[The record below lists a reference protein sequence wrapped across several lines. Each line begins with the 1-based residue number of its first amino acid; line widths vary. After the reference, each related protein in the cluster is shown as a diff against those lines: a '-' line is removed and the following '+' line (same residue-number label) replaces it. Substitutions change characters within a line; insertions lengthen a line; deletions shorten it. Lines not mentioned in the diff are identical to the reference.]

1 MKIKRIQMK
10 NIGSYVNDMQL
21 DFDISDRKRRMVLI
35 GGKNGAG
42 KTTLFNAVKIGL
54 YGCMAFGFESNG
66 TKYYEEISKIIN
78 ANEMLKKAGEA
89 EIVIDLLLDDGK
101 FNHVYTFSR
110 SWKVSPKKIVETF
123 DLYKDDIVLSETE
136 KSNFESF
143 LLQTLPPNLFRFYFF
158 DGEKISNFVFNNS
171 KNSDFKDALLKIC
184 NLDTLE
190 IIQEN
195 FRRIVKSKVKSEDS
209 LSDEYTSCLEADKT
223 LSEKISKAEEDY
235 KRISDEIGEIDSA
248 LIALERKYAKNGGVS
263 KTDWQSMHNQLA
275 KEDSKRQETR
285 KWLKDIANNV
295 LPFIIV
301 RQQLCEL
308 KNQIELEH
316 QSQAAQSVSNTINT
330 PEIRGIIA
338 RVISKAGVELSE
350 DLSNKI
356 VEEICNFTNASEI
369 KTILNLSE
377 ADQYEMLSQI
387 NSLLMFDIG
396 RIKKA
401 TDEINKSLTHTN
413 QIRKKMEQS
422 STNDY
427 ENYLREK
434 SKLNELR
441 SQKTQRMLEL
451 NEDLYSLKEQK
462 NSSVS
467 KLAKAKNE
475 YEAVLKQISINDI
488 SARALLAFEELQGV
502 LYQKSIQRVEDE
514 FKKSF
519 KALINKSDL
528 IDGIHIDE
536 SLNVLP
542 YKKKRFSVREL
553 NNIVEKN
560 SDLFLINQIGHYA
573 YDVFQEKRNGKRDD
587 IMLPAEVNQTLSA
600 GEKQIFIMALYQA
613 LSRLNKI
620 NVPYII
626 DTPFARIDK
635 DHRNNILEHFFKKLK
650 GQVIILST
658 DEEIVGKYYQAI
670 DDVVSD
676 KYLLKHTSDGST
688 QILQNKYFG
697 GRK

>member
-670 DDVVSD
+670 DVVVSD

>member
-10 NIGSYVNDMQL
+10 NIGSYVNDMHL

-54 YGCMAFGFESNG
+54 YGRIAFGFESNS

-78 ANEMLKKAGEA
+78 SNETLKKTGEA

-101 FNHVYTFSR
+101 FNHVYTFNR

-209 LSDEYTSCLEADKT
+209 LSDEYTSCLEADKA
-223 LSEKISKAEEDY
+223 LGEKISKAEKEY

-338 RVISKAGVELSE
+338 QVISKAGMELSE
-350 DLSNKI
+350 DLSDKI

-369 KTILNLSE
+369 ETILNLSE

-434 SKLNELR
+434 SSLNELR
-441 SQKTQRMLEL
+441 SQKSQKMLEL

-502 LYQKSIQRVEDE
+502 LFQKSIQRVEDE

-542 YKKKRFSVREL
+542 YKNKRFSVREL

>member
-635 DHRNNILEHFFKKLK
+635 GHRNNILEHFFKKLK